1 MTARKIWIVL
11 AGALWLCLLGVIAS
25 VAVERLRVDHHRT
38 AAHFDETGGVGTQ
51 LAVRAEWPWEA
62 PVRVVSEAL
71 ARGDRASA
79 EWAWRNAWGAAL
91 GARRWEGMAAVG
103 ALAVRMGESPRAREA
118 FLVALFRARD
128 QRSFTGVL
136 KAEEAFET
144 LGDRMVA
151 LQCLH
156 VASAMPGIGD
166 LERGVVR
173 ERFDRLA
180 VSPQASWEQKPSR

>member
-38 AAHFDETGGVGTQ
+38 ASHLDEAGGVGAQ
-51 LAVRAEWPWEA
+51 MAVRTESPWET
-62 PVRVVSEAL
+62 PVRVVDEAL
-71 ARGDRASA
+71 ARGDRTFA
-79 EWAWRNAWGAAL
+79 EWAWRDAWGAAL

-103 ALAVRMGESPRAREA
+103 ALALRMGEAPRAREA
-118 FLVALFRARD
+118 FLVALFHARA
-128 QRSFTGVL
+128 QQSFTGVL

-151 LQCLH
+151 VQCLQ
-156 VASAMPGIGD
+156 VADDLPGIGD
-166 LERGVVR
+166 EERRIVR
-173 ERFDRLA
+173 ERLNRLVA
-180 VSPQASWEQKPSR
+180 RAGISWKAP

>member
-25 VAVERLRVDHHRT
+25 VAVERLRVDHKRL
-38 AAHFDETGGVGTQ
+38 AGAHLEDGDDIGAQV
-51 LAVRAEWPWEA
+51 AVSAEWPWEA
-62 PVRVVSEAL
+62 PVRLVSEAL

-103 ALAVRMGESPRAREA
+103 GLALQMGESPRAREA
-118 FLVALFRARD
+118 YLVALFRARD

-136 KAEEAFET
+136 RAQEAFET
-144 LGDRMVA
+144 LGDRSVA

-156 VASAMPGIGD
+156 IAGSMPGIGAV
-166 LERGVVR
+166 EQGIVR
-173 ERFDRLA
+173 ERLDRLA
-180 VSPQASWEQKPSR
+180 AFPHSSWNAR